1 MNFIILDLEATCW
14 QGNDMNRRQEIIELG
29 AYRVNG
35 YREWIDSFQKFVKPV
50 EHPRLSAYC
59 TELTGIS
66 QDQVTK
72 ARPFEEVY
80 YQFQEWLE
88 HHDQPQIICTWGA
101 KDMVIIR
108 EECRAHDVDQ
118 DAFPQSINLK
128 SQYADMHQLGKEVG
142 LLKALEF
149 TGIEVEGSPHR
160 AIDDA
165 YNTAHLVLHYL
176 DRWRY

>member
-80 YQFQEWLE
+80 YQFQ
-88 HHDQPQIICTWGA
+88 
-101 KDMVIIR
+101 
-108 EECRAHDVDQ
+108 
-118 DAFPQSINLK
+118 
-128 SQYADMHQLGKEVG
+128 
-142 LLKALEF
+142 
-149 TGIEVEGSPHR
+149 
-160 AIDDA
+160 
-165 YNTAHLVLHYL
+165 
-176 DRWRY
+176 